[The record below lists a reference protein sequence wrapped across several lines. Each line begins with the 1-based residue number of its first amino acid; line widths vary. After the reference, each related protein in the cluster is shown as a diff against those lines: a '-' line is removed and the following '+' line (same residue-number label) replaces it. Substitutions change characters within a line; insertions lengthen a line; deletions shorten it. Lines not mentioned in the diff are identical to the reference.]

1 MNRLQKNASN
11 WPLLSQ
17 DICNGERVYRQAV
30 LWDFVWKASRLD
42 CNKYLPVL
50 GSICYHVMGKIRFS
64 KKLFISEEIDPLVQI
79 CVAFLYCNGRFKFY
93 LQCEGIY
100 LIYSTHQGVYYN
112 MRKVD
117 QEKSLICL
125 MFIFNLSFV
134 YTVLYV
140 SLQSNDGKLNKDFKT
155 TRTEEQVI
163 TALRKFV
170 DHDNNTTKVRIN
182 SCLYLGSS

>member
-1 MNRLQKNASN
+1 
-11 WPLLSQ
+11 
-17 DICNGERVYRQAV
+17 
-30 LWDFVWKASRLD
+30 
-42 CNKYLPVL
+42 
-50 GSICYHVMGKIRFS
+50 
-64 KKLFISEEIDPLVQI
+64 
-79 CVAFLYCNGRFKFY
+79 
-93 LQCEGIY
+93 
-100 LIYSTHQGVYYN
+100 

-140 SLQSNDGKLNKDFKT
+140 LLQSNDGKLNKDFKT

-170 DHDNNTTKVRIN
+170 DHDNNTTKVHIN